1 MGRKICPTPRLIPF
15 SCGGQAADTIKLV
28 GNFVT
33 NYQGTEIKVQ
43 DIKTAIDADRALA
56 TLARLLASLPSAE
69 THIETISMPY
79 GAAIAEMMAVE
90 KDYLHTLEL
99 VEKVFIDTAESR
111 DDIFD
116 SSLTLET
123 FAPVKAV
130 IEATQG
136 LFNLLEDCIEL
147 HASRSDME

>member
-1 MGRKICPTPRLIPF
+1 MSHQTTHSFAHGY
-15 SCGGQAADTIKLV
+15 QAADMIKLV

-79 GAAIAEMMAVE
+79 GAAS
-90 KDYLHTLEL
+90 T
-99 VEKVFIDTAESR
+99 
-111 DDIFD
+111 
-116 SSLTLET
+116 SLS
-123 FAPVKAV
+123 V
-130 IEATQG
+130 
-136 LFNLLEDCIEL
+136 
-147 HASRSDME
+147 